1 MIPPQT
7 FLRTN
12 DLLTSNMYGD
22 ILSNLANALA
32 GSVGLA
38 SVLNIG
44 ERHAAANVGHGSAPD
59 IAGQGI
65 ANLVSLVLS
74 AAMLLRWYGER
85 SGASKFREA
94 AADIDEAVDTTLRT
108 PNTRSRD
115 VGWYGNKRGGRRWY
129 SQTGRQAKEPLAH
142 SPTARRCITGPA

>member
-12 DLLTSNMYGD
+12 DLLTSNMYGH

-38 SVLNIG
+38 SALNIG
-44 ERHAAANVGHGSAPD
+44 ERHAAANAGHWSAPD

-65 ANLVSLVLS
+65 ANLASLVLS

-85 SGASKFREA
+85 SGASKFCEA
-94 AADIDEAVDTTLRT
+94 AADIDEAVDATLRT
-108 PNTRSRD
+108 QNTRSRD
-115 VGWYGNKRGGRRWY
+115 VGGTATIEEVGAGIRGLVGKRK
-129 SQTGRQAKEPLAH
+129 SL
-142 SPTARRCITGPA
+142 